1 MRDLV
6 VGLGLVL
13 VVEGLLWAAFP
24 GLAVKLLA
32 AAVETPEQ
40 RLRVL
45 GVVAIGCGVSL
56 IWLIR
61 G

>member
-1 MRDLV
+1 MTDLI

-24 GLAVKLLA
+24 SAGRRMLDVASR
-32 AAVETPEQ
+32 TPEPS
-40 RLRVL
+40 LRIGGAIALLL
-45 GVVAIGCGVSL
+45 GVAVV
-56 IWLIR
+56 WLVR